1 MISIS
6 LKLNIMKNQLKNTSF
21 SLIIT
26 VIILAFGSCAKD
38 ENTVKNSN
46 IDGNFNVINIQ
57 SQINALPKES
67 LSPEEL
73 ASLSFLREEEKLAR
87 DVYITLYNK
96 WGVKIFNNISQSES
110 THMSAILMLLNKYNL
125 PDPVGTNEIGK
136 FVNPQLKA
144 LYDQLVLEGNK
155 STLNALLVG
164 ATIEDLDIYDIKQA
178 LVYIDNQDMRYVY
191 EMLAKGSRN
200 HLRSFY
206 KNIINAGGTYSP
218 QYISN
223 EDFNDIINSAMETGY

>member
-1 MISIS
+1 
-6 LKLNIMKNQLKNTSF
+6 MKNQLKNTSF

-73 ASLSFLREEEKLAR
+73 ASLSFLREEEKLSR

-200 HLRSFY
+200 HMRSFY

>member
-1 MISIS
+1 
-6 LKLNIMKNQLKNTSF
+6 MKNQLKNTSF

-200 HLRSFY
+200 HMRSFY

>member
-144 LYDQLVLEGNK
+144 LYDQLVLGRK
-155 STLNALLVG
+155 
-164 ATIEDLDIYDIKQA
+164 
-178 LVYIDNQDMRYVY
+178 
-191 EMLAKGSRN
+191 
-200 HLRSFY
+200 
-206 KNIINAGGTYSP
+206 
-218 QYISN
+218 
-223 EDFNDIINSAMETGY
+223 

>member
-200 HLRSFY
+200 HMRSFY

>member
-1 MISIS
+1 
-6 LKLNIMKNQLKNTSF
+6 MKNQLKNTSF

-57 SQINALPKES
+57 SQINALPNQS

-96 WGVKIFNNISQSES
+96 WGVKIFNNISQGES

-200 HLRSFY
+200 HMRSFY

>member
-21 SLIIT
+21 SLIIAL
-26 VIILAFGSCAKD
+26 IILVFGSCTKD
-38 ENTVKNSN
+38 KNTVENSN
-46 IDGNFNVINIQ
+46 IDGNLNKINVE
-57 SQINALPKES
+57 SQINALPVET

-87 DVYITLYNK
+87 DVYVTLYNK

-110 THMSAILMLLNKYNL
+110 THMSAVLMLLNKYNL

-136 FVNPQLKA
+136 FENPQLKA

-164 ATIEDLDIYDIKQA
+164 ATIEDLDLYDIKQA

-200 HLRSFY
+200 HMRSFY

-223 EDFNDIINSAMETGY
+223 EDFNAIINSAMETGN

>member
-1 MISIS
+1 
-6 LKLNIMKNQLKNTSF
+6 
-21 SLIIT
+21 
-26 VIILAFGSCAKD
+26 
-38 ENTVKNSN
+38 
-46 IDGNFNVINIQ
+46 
-57 SQINALPKES
+57 
-67 LSPEEL
+67 
-73 ASLSFLREEEKLAR
+73 
-87 DVYITLYNK
+87 
-96 WGVKIFNNISQSES
+96 
-110 THMSAILMLLNKYNL
+110 
-125 PDPVGTNEIGK
+125 
-136 FVNPQLKA
+136 
-144 LYDQLVLEGNK
+144 LEGNK

>member
-1 MISIS
+1 
-6 LKLNIMKNQLKNTSF
+6 MKNQLKNTSF

-155 STLNALLVG
+155 STLNAFLVG
-164 ATIEDLDIYDIKQA
+164 ATIEDLDLYDIKQA

-200 HLRSFY
+200 HMRSFY

-223 EDFNDIINSAMETGY
+223 EDFNAIINSAMETGN